1 MLKTAIFHDNPV
13 SVEFTLGAKVMK
25 ETTQDSNPNKSPEG
39 SRKNYIREF
48 VARVKNLEGDP
59 HFVAMGMAIGVFISI
74 TPTIP
79 FHTVLAVALAFF
91 LRGSKAAA
99 ALGVWFSNPITAPI
113 FYWGSYKTGMYLL
126 GNSAPFDVKY
136 ESILELLNLGMDVTI
151 AMIAGG
157 IILGIL
163 PGIASYFIT
172 RKIIVA
178 IRLRKASKE

>member
-13 SVEFTLGAKVMK
+13 SVEFATDAKAMK
-25 ETTQDSNPNKSPEG
+25 ETKRDSNTDKPPGGLFKH
-39 SRKNYIREF
+39 YIREF
-48 VARVKNLEGDP
+48 VARVKNLKGDP
-59 HFVAMGMAIGVFISI
+59 HYVAKGMAIGVFISI

-79 FHTVLAVALAFF
+79 FHTVLAVTLAFI

-99 ALGVWFSNPITAPI
+99 VLGVWFSNPLTAPI
-113 FYWGSYKTGMYLL
+113 FYWGCYKAGMYLL
-126 GNSAPFDVKY
+126 GISAPFDVKY
-136 ESILELLNLGMDVTI
+136 ESILELINLGMDVTI

-172 RKIIVA
+172 RKIIVT
-178 IRLRKASKE
+178 IRLRRASK

>member
-1 MLKTAIFHDNPV
+1 
-13 SVEFTLGAKVMK
+13 MK
-25 ETTQDSNPNKSPEG
+25 ETIEDSNIKASPG
-39 SRKNYIREF
+39 QSRKYNIREF
-48 VARVKNLEGDP
+48 VQRVKNLEGDP
-59 HFVAMGMAIGVFISI
+59 HSVAMGLAIGVFISI

-79 FHTVLAVALAFF
+79 FHTILAVALAFI

-113 FYWGSYKTGMYLL
+113 FYWGSYKVGLYLL
-126 GNSAPFDVKY
+126 GNPAPFDVKY

-157 IILGIL
+157 VILGVL

-172 RKIIVA
+172 RKIITT
-178 IRLRKASKE
+178 IRLRRALKE